1 MIELKASSA
10 GYLFEIKKLNSQN
23 RKLASRLVMTERGF
37 EFAELD
43 SLPRLVIKGQLVRLG
58 KTSVSPKQTR
68 TITREKQLEW
78 IEEHGLEFDPLLG
91 EFLPSGASLPTR
103 FKFDK
108 ISASCFGVPK
118 INALMTINND
128 ADRLLLKMASGY
140 IGDNGYFYGFINYET
155 D

>member
-1 MIELKASSA
+1 MIDLKASKA

-43 SLPRLVIKGQLVRLG
+43 SLPRLVIKGQPVRLG
-58 KTSVSPKQTR
+58 KVSVSAKQTR
-68 TITREKQLEW
+68 TIKREQQLEW
-78 IEEHGLEFDPLLG
+78 LKEHELEFEPLIG
-91 EFLPSGASLPTR
+91 EFVPLGASLPTR

-128 ADRLLLKMASGY
+128 ADRLVLKMASGY